1 MEHLWAP
8 WRKAYVQDAS
18 TPRGEI
24 FARLAQ
30 APAEDDAANHIVWR
44 GKACFAVLNLYPYN
58 TGHTLVVP
66 YRVVAD
72 LDQLAEDE
80 LLECLTGLKRI
91 KAALTEAFR
100 PHGFNIGLNLGSAA
114 GAGIEQ
120 HLHWHLVPRAPRP
133 PLERRLELHDLDRRR
148 PGPPHRPRH
157 RPAPPPGPSRL
168 NPPKSA

>member
-30 APAEDDAANHIVWR
+30 APSSEDETNGVIWR
-44 GKACFAVLNLYPYN
+44 GKACFAVLNRYPYN
-58 TGHTLVVP
+58 TGHTLILP

-72 LDQLAEDE
+72 LEDLSDDE
-80 LLECLTGLKRI
+80 LFESLTALKHL
-91 KAALTEAFR
+91 KAALTAAFR
-100 PHGFNIGLNLGSAA
+100 PHGFNIGLNLGAAA

-120 HLHWHLVPRAPRP
+120 HLHWHLIPRWNGDVNFLTTTADTRIHPI
-133 PLERRLELHDLDRRR
+133 DL
-148 PGPPHRPRH
+148 
-157 RPAPPPGPSRL
+157 PAVYKQIQAQL
-168 NPPKSA
+168 T

>member
-58 TGHTLVVP
+58 TGHTLIVP

-72 LDQLAEDE
+72 LEQLAEDE

-91 KAALTEAFR
+91 KAALAAAFR
-100 PHGFNIGLNLGSAA
+100 PHGFNVGLNLGSAA

-120 HLHWHLVPRAPRP
+120 HLHWHLVPRWNGDSNFMTSTGGARVHPT
-133 PLERRLELHDLDRRR
+133 DLDTVQ
-148 PGPPHRPRH
+148 
-157 RPAPPPGPSRL
+157 RL
-168 NPPKSA
+168 LQAHLS